1 MLRVKYAKI
10 SGQKSEEKWGICL
23 VLWYLPLNLF
33 ITEEKIEMLIVEKVD
48 RHPFTPVINFSDA

>member
-1 MLRVKYAKI
+1 MLKLV
-10 SGQKSEEKWGICL
+10 GKSLKRNGVICL